1 MRLSNGFRKIP
12 LSDGWRKKT
21 SPARPLFPPIF
32 LGLSLH
38 GGSLGVL
45 ELESVRPRRASE
57 HRALQLRKIGPTPP
71 RAGRPTPTCF
81 AVPTPPAT
89 GAWVSFRSRS
99 SEPSSTTP
107 CAPPPR
113 CTISRTLDAA
123 RSRSR
128 SRRCIGIRSGE
139 SCARLPIRLGALA
152 DPADLGSGAS
162 RRSLRNA
169 VRHARLKSLEKYR
182 CGQFCPYCRPFS
194 KRKSGRLWPGR
205 TISSG
210 ACSMSQT

>member
-1 MRLSNGFRKIP
+1 MRLSNGFRKITI
-12 LSDGWRKKT
+12 SDGWRKKT

-71 RAGRPTPTCF
+71 RAGRPSPICF
-81 AVPTPPAT
+81 AAPTPPAT
-89 GAWVSFRSRS
+89 GAWVGFRSRS

-128 SRRCIGIRSGE
+128 SRRCIGIRSSE
-139 SCARLPIRLGALA
+139 SCARLPNRLATLVDLA
-152 DPADLGSGAS
+152 
-162 RRSLRNA
+162 
-169 VRHARLKSLEKYR
+169 ARG
-182 CGQFCPYCRPFS
+182 CG
-194 KRKSGRLWPGR
+194 G
-205 TISSG
+205 
-210 ACSMSQT
+210 